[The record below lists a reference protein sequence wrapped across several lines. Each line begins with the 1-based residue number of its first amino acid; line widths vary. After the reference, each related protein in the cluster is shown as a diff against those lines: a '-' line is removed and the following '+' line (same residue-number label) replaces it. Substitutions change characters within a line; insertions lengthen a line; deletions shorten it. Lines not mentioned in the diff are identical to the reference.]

1 MSRCYT
7 QITLADRR
15 RLHHL
20 VEAKVPVNEMARQ
33 LGRHRSTIYREIRRN
48 TFRDRELPGYEGI
61 TAPWPMTSPRNAEDA
76 CASSDG
82 IHNYAH

>member
-20 VEAKVPVNEMARQ
+20 VAAKVPVYPLGTRYRIAHGIANALIFPHVFAVNASAVPEKTEMICRAM
-33 LGRHRSTIYREIRRN
+33 G
-48 TFRDRELPGYEGI
+48 F
-61 TAPWPMTSPRNAEDA
+61 DA
-76 CASSDG
+76 S
-82 IHNYAH
+82 